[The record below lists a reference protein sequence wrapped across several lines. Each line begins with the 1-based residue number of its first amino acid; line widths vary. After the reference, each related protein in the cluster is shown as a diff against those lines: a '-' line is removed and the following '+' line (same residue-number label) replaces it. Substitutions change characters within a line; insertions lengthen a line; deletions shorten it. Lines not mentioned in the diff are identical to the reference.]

1 MSENTTQSAV
11 PPAPDA
17 PTEQPAFTFT
27 PAAGFPPANLPT
39 LYADGIASIAPG
51 LHVVKFYFA
60 RVASETSGTNQYAN
74 QVVCQVIMPI
84 DGFVASIVF
93 LDHVLKNMVEN
104 KAIDGTIVENARALL
119 NEKLA
124 T

>member
-1 MSENTTQSAV
+1 
-11 PPAPDA
+11 
-17 PTEQPAFTFT
+17 
-27 PAAGFPPANLPT
+27 
-39 LYADGIASIAPG
+39 
-51 LHVVKFYFA
+51 
-60 RVASETSGTNQYAN
+60 
-74 QVVCQVIMPI
+74 MPI